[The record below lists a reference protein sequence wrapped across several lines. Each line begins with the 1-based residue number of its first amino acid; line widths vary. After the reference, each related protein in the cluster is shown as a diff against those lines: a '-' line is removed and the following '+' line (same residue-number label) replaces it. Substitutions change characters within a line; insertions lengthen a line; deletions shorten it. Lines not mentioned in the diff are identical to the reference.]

1 MSSGETRATRLDA
14 DVAKTGALLLAL
26 VLHNL
31 IYPLSTGGGVGP
43 VIFYLMYASMF
54 VVATWLMS
62 RSKVLRLAAAA
73 SGAAVFVA
81 GLANSYAPNA
91 AAAMAVYLSSIAY
104 HGVIIVV
111 LARYTFA
118 ARQVFTDVI
127 LAATSLYLIIGS
139 TFAAVYALVE
149 ALAPGSFASASGT
162 PLGWQQLLY
171 FSYVTLTSLGYGDI
185 LPTGFHAQAFAA
197 FEAIVGVLY
206 TVILLSRLVGMH
218 TSAGSPRDALLNGE
232 HVDAHD
238 HGTDGRLRAARG
250 SSARSAGRG
259 AARRVWPERPGR
271 SFRSGSSRPS

>member
-1 MSSGETRATRLDA
+1 MNRAGGRAASMDA
-14 DVAKTGALLLAL
+14 DVLKTGGLLLAV

-31 IYPLSTGGGVGP
+31 IYPLSTGGGIGP
-43 VIFYLMYASMF
+43 VVFYLVYASMF
-54 VVATWLMS
+54 VVATWLLS
-62 RSKVLRLAAAA
+62 RSRGLRLAAAA

-81 GLANSYAPNA
+81 GLANSQAPSA
-91 AAAMAVYLSSIAY
+91 AAALAVYLTSIAY

-139 TFAAVYALVE
+139 LFAAIYALVE
-149 ALAPGSFASASGT
+149 ALAPGSFASASDA

-218 TSAGSPRDALLNGE
+218 TSAGSRGTPR
-232 HVDAHD
+232 
-238 HGTDGRLRAARG
+238 
-250 SSARSAGRG
+250 
-259 AARRVWPERPGR
+259 
-271 SFRSGSSRPS
+271 